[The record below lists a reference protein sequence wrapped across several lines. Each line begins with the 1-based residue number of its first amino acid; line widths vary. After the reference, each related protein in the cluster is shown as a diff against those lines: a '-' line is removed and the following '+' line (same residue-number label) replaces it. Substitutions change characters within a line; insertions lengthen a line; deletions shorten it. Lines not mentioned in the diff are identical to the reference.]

1 MECSS
6 RTSPYK
12 QWRLRFSFRP
22 LISILEGINWS
33 LYSSLEIMGFYS
45 WIRRFYL
52 SSFSHGIYR
61 DGSEGGAM
69 MALNLELPILFQ
81 ELG

>member
-1 MECSS
+1 
-6 RTSPYK
+6 
-12 QWRLRFSFRP
+12 
-22 LISILEGINWS
+22 
-33 LYSSLEIMGFYS
+33 MGFYS
-45 WIRRFYL
+45 WIMRFYL

-81 ELG
+81 ELGLLIILFMLLLFCISCLNSYKFVTSLVGILA

>member
-1 MECSS
+1 
-6 RTSPYK
+6 
-12 QWRLRFSFRP
+12 
-22 LISILEGINWS
+22 
-33 LYSSLEIMGFYS
+33 MGFYS

-61 DGSEGGAM
+61 DGSEGGGM